1 MKNTKELLPVLT
13 AIYVI
18 NRTKEQTDE
27 DIENILGYAFRRIF
41 NSNTNLLLLASI
53 GQSKETMMPQVKEL
67 LKKETKYLKYLEE
80 IKK

>member
-1 MKNTKELLPVLT
+1 MKNTKEILPIFT

-18 NRTKEQTDE
+18 NRTSSQPDE
-27 DIENILGYAFRRIF
+27 DVENILGYALRRIF
-41 NSNTNLLLLASI
+41 NANTNLLLLSCI
-53 GQSKETMMPQVKEL
+53 GQTKETIMPQVTEL

>member
-1 MKNTKELLPVLT
+1 MKNTKEILPIFT

-18 NRTKEQTDE
+18 NRTSSQPDE
-27 DIENILGYAFRRIF
+27 DVENILGYALRCIF
-41 NSNTNLLLLASI
+41 NANTNLLLLSCI
-53 GQSKETMMPQVKEL
+53 GQTKETIMPQVTEL

>member
-1 MKNTKELLPVLT
+1 MKNTKEILPILT

-18 NRTKEQTDE
+18 NRTGSQPDE
-27 DIENILGYAFRRIF
+27 DVENILGYALRRIF
-41 NSNTNLLLLASI
+41 NANTNMLLLSCI
-53 GQSKETMMPQVKEL
+53 GQSKETIMPQVTEL

>member
-18 NRTKEQTDE
+18 NRTKEQPDD

-41 NSNTNLLLLASI
+41 NANTNLLLLASI
-53 GQSKETMMPQVKEL
+53 GQTKETMMPQVTEL

>member
-1 MKNTKELLPVLT
+1 MKNTKEILPILT

-18 NRTKEQTDE
+18 NRTGSQPDE
-27 DIENILGYAFRRIF
+27 DIENILGYTFRRIF
-41 NSNTNLLLLASI
+41 NANTNLLLLASI
-53 GQSKETMMPQVKEL
+53 GQSKETMMPQITEL

>member
-18 NRTKEQTDE
+18 NRTKEQPDE
-27 DIENILGYAFRRIF
+27 DIENILSYAFRRIF
-41 NSNTNLLLLASI
+41 NANTNLLLLASI
-53 GQSKETMMPQVKEL
+53 GQTKETMMPQIMEL

>member
-18 NRTKEQTDE
+18 NRTKEQPDE

-41 NSNTNLLLLASI
+41 NANTNLLLLASI
-53 GQSKETMMPQVKEL
+53 GQTKETMMPQIMEL
-67 LKKETKYLKYLEE
+67 LKKETNYKKFLEA
-80 IKK
+80 KKK